1 MFLGPAVDSR
11 IKTPDAG
18 ISLLQ
23 SESEVRAAEHSSSA
37 DQLSNV
43 MLISPFSV
51 LEINELQTLINFHV
65 LLTVI
70 KTSLVSLLQICLG
83 FGNVGCRY
91 T

>member
-1 MFLGPAVDSR
+1 MGPAVDSR

-18 ISLLQ
+18 IPLLQ

-51 LEINELQTLINFHV
+51 LEINELQTLSSFHV
-65 LLTVI
+65 LPQHTFENISRFPSSNMFRIWKCGL
-70 KTSLVSLLQICLG
+70 
-83 FGNVGCRY
+83 
-91 T
+91 

>member
-1 MFLGPAVDSR
+1 MGPAVDSR
-11 IKTPDAG
+11 IKTSDAG
-18 ISLLQ
+18 IPLLQ

-51 LEINELQTLINFHV
+51 LEINELQTLISFHV
-65 LLTVI
+65 LLQHSFENLSRFPSSNMFRI
-70 KTSLVSLLQICLG
+70 W
-83 FGNVGCRY
+83 NVGCRY

>member
-1 MFLGPAVDSR
+1 MGPAVDSR

-18 ISLLQ
+18 IPLLQ

-51 LEINELQTLINFHV
+51 LEINELQTLSSFHV
-65 LLTVI
+65 LPQHTFE
-70 KTSLVSLLQICLG
+70 TSLVSLLQICLG